1 MFNFILKL
9 QKTALFPGLIF
20 FYNTSPYSI
29 LSQENMYFF
38 PNYCQGEYKYFG
50 IEKEIKIPPVYR
62 ERKTQYFKKSVFK
75 SVLDLVI

>member
-1 MFNFILKL
+1 
-9 QKTALFPGLIF
+9 
-20 FYNTSPYSI
+20 
-29 LSQENMYFF
+29 MYFF